1 MLNVLRRLPPR
12 ERRMAGTALVFIVLQ
27 VWLDLRL
34 PDYMSTITTLVTTQ
48 DSAMGEVLRQGGY
61 MLACAL
67 GSMACAVA
75 VGYLAARTAAGLA
88 RSLREEIFDHSLAF
102 SDAEVGR
109 FSAPSLIN
117 RVTNDVTQIQG
128 VIAMGM
134 QAVVK
139 APILAVWAVIK
150 ISGKA
155 WEWTT
160 ATAVAVIVLCTML
173 GVIIVVAIPRFQRI
187 QGLTDVLGRVSRE
200 QLTGIRVVRAYN
212 AEAYQERKFAGAN
225 DDLTGNNLV
234 ANRVMAIMGPGMTFI
249 SSGLTLS
256 VYAIGAHLVEAAAG
270 ADRVALFADMVVF
283 SNYAM
288 QVVMAFMLLTLVF
301 ILLPRAQVS
310 ARRITEVLR
319 TVPSVADGATADRA
333 PSAAPGQG
341 TSQGTGQEAGTV
353 TFENVSFRYAGAG
366 DDALTNISF
375 TALAGQTVA
384 FIGAT
389 GSGKSTLV
397 NLVPRFADV
406 TAGRVLVDGRDVRDH
421 ALSDLRGRIGYVPQ
435 RSYLFSGT
443 VASNVAYPRGDE
455 LTEQGRDAVGRALE
469 TAQASGFVA
478 EMEGGTD
485 ATITQ
490 GGTNV
495 SGGQRQRLSIA
506 RALAASPGILIFD
519 DSFSAL
525 DYTTDRALR
534 RALAR
539 RDPRATTLVVA
550 QRIGTIRDADQIIVL
565 EHGRVVGQGTHA
577 ELLATCPTYQE
588 IASSQLSKEELR
600 A

>member
-67 GSMACAVA
+67 GSMACAVV

-301 ILLPRAQVS
+301 ILRPRAQVS

-319 TVPSVADGATADRA
+319 TVPSVADGATA
-333 PSAAPGQG
+333 AAPG
-341 TSQGTGQEAGTV
+341 QGTGQEAGTV

-443 VASNVAYPRGDE
+443 VASNVAYPHGDE

-478 EMEGGTD
+478 EMEGGAD

>member
-1 MLNVLRRLPPR
+1 MLNVLRRLPLR

-234 ANRVMAIMGPGMTFI
+234 ANRVMAIMGPGMIFI

-319 TVPSVADGATADRA
+319 TVPSVADGATADGA
-333 PSAAPGQG
+333 PPAAP
-341 TSQGTGQEAGTV
+341 GQEAGTV

-366 DDALTNISF
+366 DDALTDISF

-421 ALSDLRGRIGYVPQ
+421 ALSDLRDRIGYVPQ

-443 VASNVAYPRGDE
+443 VASNVAYPHGDE

-478 EMEGGTD
+478 EMEGGAD

-506 RALAASPGILIFD
+506 RTLAASPGILIFD

-565 EHGRVVGQGTHA
+565 EHGQVVGQGTHA
-577 ELLATCPTYQE
+577 ELLATCPTYQQ

>member
-1 MLNVLRRLPPR
+1 MLNVLRRLPLR

-234 ANRVMAIMGPGMTFI
+234 ANRVMAIMGPGMIFI

-319 TVPSVADGATADRA
+319 TVPSVADGATADGA
-333 PSAAPGQG
+333 PPAAP
-341 TSQGTGQEAGTV
+341 GQEAGTV

-443 VASNVAYPRGDE
+443 VASNVAYPHGDE
-455 LTEQGRDAVGRALE
+455 LTEPGRDAVGRALE

>member
-1 MLNVLRRLPPR
+1 MLNVLRRLSSR
-12 ERRMAGTALVFIVLQ
+12 QRRMAGAALIFIVLQ

-34 PDYMSTITTLVTTQ
+34 PDYMSTITTLVTTE
-48 DSAMGEVLRQGGY
+48 DSAMSEVLKQGGY

-67 GSMACAVA
+67 GSLVCAVV
-75 VGYLAARTAAGLA
+75 VGYLAARIAAGLA
-88 RSLREEIFDHSLAF
+88 RTLREEVFNHSLAF

-117 RVTNDVTQIQG
+117 RATNDVTQIQN

-139 APILAVWAVIK
+139 APILAVWAILK
-150 ISGKA
+150 IADKA

-160 ATAVAVIVLCTML
+160 ATGVAVIVLCMML
-173 GVIIVVAIPRFQRI
+173 GVIIAVAIPRFQRI

-212 AEAYQERKFAGAN
+212 AEAYQERKFADAN

-234 ANRVMAIMGPGMTFI
+234 ANRVMAIMSPGMTFI
-249 SSGLTLS
+249 SSTLTLS

-319 TVPSVADGATADRA
+319 TVPSVADGATA
-333 PSAAPGQG
+333 AAPGQEAG
-341 TSQGTGQEAGTV
+341 QEGTGQEAGSV

-366 DDALTNISF
+366 DDALTDISF

-435 RSYLFSGT
+435 RAYLFSGT

-478 EMEGGTD
+478 QMEGGTD
-485 ATITQ
+485 AAITQ

-506 RALAASPGILIFD
+506 RALAASPEILIFD

-525 DYTTDRALR
+525 DYSTDRALR
-534 RALAR
+534 RALAQ

-565 EHGRVVGQGTHA
+565 EHGRAVGQGTHD

>member
-319 TVPSVADGATADRA
+319 TVPSVADGATA
-333 PSAAPGQG
+333 AAPGRGAGQE
-341 TSQGTGQEAGTV
+341 GTGQEAGSV

-366 DDALTNISF
+366 DDALTDISF

-443 VASNVAYPRGDE
+443 VASNVAYPHGDE
-455 LTEQGRDAVGRALE
+455 LTEQVHDAVEQALE

-478 EMEGGTD
+478 EMEGGAD

>member
-310 ARRITEVLR
+310 ARRITEVDR
-319 TVPSVADGATADRA
+319 KSV
-333 PSAAPGQG
+333 
-341 TSQGTGQEAGTV
+341 V
-353 TFENVSFRYAGAG
+353 
-366 DDALTNISF
+366 
-375 TALAGQTVA
+375 
-384 FIGAT
+384 
-389 GSGKSTLV
+389 
-397 NLVPRFADV
+397 
-406 TAGRVLVDGRDVRDH
+406 
-421 ALSDLRGRIGYVPQ
+421 
-435 RSYLFSGT
+435 
-443 VASNVAYPRGDE
+443 
-455 LTEQGRDAVGRALE
+455 
-469 TAQASGFVA
+469 
-478 EMEGGTD
+478 
-485 ATITQ
+485 
-490 GGTNV
+490 
-495 SGGQRQRLSIA
+495 
-506 RALAASPGILIFD
+506 
-519 DSFSAL
+519 
-525 DYTTDRALR
+525 
-534 RALAR
+534 
-539 RDPRATTLVVA
+539 
-550 QRIGTIRDADQIIVL
+550 
-565 EHGRVVGQGTHA
+565 
-577 ELLATCPTYQE
+577 
-588 IASSQLSKEELR
+588 
-600 A
+600 

>member
-67 GSMACAVA
+67 GSMACAVV

-319 TVPSVADGATADRA
+319 TVPSVADGATA
-333 PSAAPGQG
+333 AAPGQG
-341 TSQGTGQEAGTV
+341 ASQGTGQEAGSV

-443 VASNVAYPRGDE
+443 VASNVAYPHGDE

-478 EMEGGTD
+478 EMEGGAD

-506 RALAASPGILIFD
+506 RALAASPGILVFD

>member
-1 MLNVLRRLPPR
+1 MLNVLRRLSSR
-12 ERRMAGTALVFIVLQ
+12 QRQMAGAALIFIVLQ

-34 PDYMSTITTLVTTQ
+34 PDYMSTITTLVTTE
-48 DSAMGEVLRQGGY
+48 DSAMSEVLKQGGY

-67 GSMACAVA
+67 GSLVCAVV
-75 VGYLAARTAAGLA
+75 VGYLAARIAAGLA
-88 RSLREEIFDHSLAF
+88 RTLREEVFNHSLAF

-117 RVTNDVTQIQG
+117 RATNDVTQIQN

-139 APILAVWAVIK
+139 APILAVWAILK
-150 ISGKA
+150 IADKA

-160 ATAVAVIVLCTML
+160 ATGVAVIVLCMML
-173 GVIIVVAIPRFQRI
+173 GVIIAVAIPRFQRI

-212 AEAYQERKFAGAN
+212 AEAYQERKFADAN

-234 ANRVMAIMGPGMTFI
+234 ANRVMAIMSPGMTFI
-249 SSGLTLS
+249 SSTLTLS

-270 ADRVALFADMVVF
+270 PQRVSLFADMVVF

-310 ARRITEVLR
+310 ARRITEVLSTR
-319 TVPSVADGATADRA
+319 PSVADAPRA
-333 PSAAPGQG
+333 ASPGQDAAAP
-341 TSQGTGQEAGTV
+341 GTV

-366 DDALTNISF
+366 DDALTGISF
-375 TALAGQTVA
+375 TAAPGQTVA

-397 NLVPRFADV
+397 NLVPRLADV
-406 TAGRVLVDGRDVRDH
+406 TAGRVLVDGRDVRDYSLH
-421 ALSDLRGRIGYVPQ
+421 DLRGRIGYVPQ
-435 RSYLFSGT
+435 RAYLFSGT

-455 LTEQGRDAVGRALE
+455 LTEQGRDAVEQALE

-478 EMEGGTD
+478 EMEGGAD

>member
-319 TVPSVADGATADRA
+319 TVPSVADGATA
-333 PSAAPGQG
+333 AAPGRGAGQE
-341 TSQGTGQEAGTV
+341 GTGQEAGSV

-366 DDALTNISF
+366 DDALTDISF

-443 VASNVAYPRGDE
+443 VASNVAYPHGDE

-534 RALAR
+534 RALAQ

-565 EHGRVVGQGTHA
+565 EHGRAVGQGTHD

>member
-1 MLNVLRRLPPR
+1 MLNVLRRLPLR

-234 ANRVMAIMGPGMTFI
+234 ANRVMAIMGPGMIFI

-319 TVPSVADGATADRA
+319 TVPSVADGATADGA
-333 PSAAPGQG
+333 PPAAP
-341 TSQGTGQEAGTV
+341 GQEAGTV

-443 VASNVAYPRGDE
+443 VASNVAYPHGDE
-455 LTEQGRDAVGRALE
+455 LTEPGRDAVGRALE

-478 EMEGGTD
+478 EMEGGAD

-565 EHGRVVGQGTHA
+565 EHGQVVGQGTHA

>member
-301 ILLPRAQVS
+301 ILLPLAEVS

-319 TVPSVADGATADRA
+319 TVPSVADGATA
-333 PSAAPGQG
+333 AAPGRGAGQE
-341 TSQGTGQEAGTV
+341 GTGQEAGSV

-366 DDALTNISF
+366 DDALTDISF

-443 VASNVAYPRGDE
+443 VASNVAYPHGDE

>member
-319 TVPSVADGATADRA
+319 TVPSVADGATA
-333 PSAAPGQG
+333 AAPGRGAGQE
-341 TSQGTGQEAGTV
+341 GTGQEAGSV

-366 DDALTNISF
+366 DDALTDISF

-443 VASNVAYPRGDE
+443 VASNVAYPHGDE

-478 EMEGGTD
+478 EMEGGAD

-506 RALAASPGILIFD
+506 RTLAASPGILIFD

-565 EHGRVVGQGTHA
+565 EHGQVVGQGTHA
-577 ELLATCPTYQE
+577 ELLATCPTYQQ

>member
-319 TVPSVADGATADRA
+319 TVPSVADGATA
-333 PSAAPGQG
+333 AAPGRGAGQE
-341 TSQGTGQEAGTV
+341 GTGQEAGSV

-366 DDALTNISF
+366 DDALTGISF
-375 TALAGQTVA
+375 TAAPGQTVA

-397 NLVPRFADV
+397 NLVPRLADV
-406 TAGRVLVDGRDVRDH
+406 TAGRVLVDGRDVRDYSLH
-421 ALSDLRGRIGYVPQ
+421 DLRGRIGYVPQ
-435 RSYLFSGT
+435 RAYLFSGT

-455 LTEQGRDAVGRALE
+455 LTEQGRDAVEQALE

-478 EMEGGTD
+478 EMEGGAD

>member
-1 MLNVLRRLPPR
+1 MLNVLRRLPLR

-88 RSLREEIFDHSLAF
+88 RSLREEVFNHSLAF

-160 ATAVAVIVLCTML
+160 ATGVAVIVLCMML
-173 GVIIVVAIPRFQRI
+173 GVIIAVAIPRFQRI

-234 ANRVMAIMGPGMTFI
+234 ANRVMAIMGPGMIFI

-319 TVPSVADGATADRA
+319 TVPSVADGATADGA
-333 PSAAPGQG
+333 PPAAP
-341 TSQGTGQEAGTV
+341 GQEAGTV

-443 VASNVAYPRGDE
+443 VASNVAYPHGDE
-455 LTEQGRDAVGRALE
+455 LTEPGRDAVGRALE

-478 EMEGGTD
+478 EMEGGAD

-565 EHGRVVGQGTHA
+565 EHGQVVGQGTHA

>member
-1 MLNVLRRLPPR
+1 MLNVLRRLPLR

-75 VGYLAARTAAGLA
+75 VGYLVARTAAGLA

-234 ANRVMAIMGPGMTFI
+234 ANRVMAIMGPGMIFI

-319 TVPSVADGATADRA
+319 TVPSVADGATADGA
-333 PSAAPGQG
+333 PPAAP
-341 TSQGTGQEAGTV
+341 GQEAGTV

-443 VASNVAYPRGDE
+443 VASNVAYPHGDE
-455 LTEQGRDAVGRALE
+455 LTEPGRDDAVGRALE

-478 EMEGGTD
+478 EMEGGAD

-539 RDPRATTLVVA
+539 RYPRATTLVVA

>member
-88 RSLREEIFDHSLAF
+88 RSLREEVFDHSLAF
-102 SDAEVGR
+102 SDAEVDR

-234 ANRVMAIMGPGMTFI
+234 ANRVMAIMGPGMIFI

-319 TVPSVADGATADRA
+319 TVPSVADGATADGA
-333 PSAAPGQG
+333 PPAAPGQ
-341 TSQGTGQEAGTV
+341 EAGSV

-366 DDALTNISF
+366 DDALTDISF

-455 LTEQGRDAVGRALE
+455 LTEPGRDDAVGRALE

-478 EMEGGTD
+478 EMEGGPD

-534 RALAR
+534 RALVR

-565 EHGRVVGQGTHA
+565 EHGQVVGQGTHA

>member
-1 MLNVLRRLPPR
+1 MLNVLRRLPLR

-88 RSLREEIFDHSLAF
+88 RSLREEVFDHSLAF
-102 SDAEVGR
+102 SDAEVDR

-234 ANRVMAIMGPGMTFI
+234 ANRVMAIMGPGMIFI

-319 TVPSVADGATADRA
+319 TVPSVADGATADGA
-333 PSAAPGQG
+333 PPAPPG
-341 TSQGTGQEAGTV
+341 QGTGQEAGTV

-366 DDALTNISF
+366 DDALTDISF

-421 ALSDLRGRIGYVPQ
+421 ALSDLRDRIGYVPQ

-443 VASNVAYPRGDE
+443 VASNVAYPHGDE

-478 EMEGGTD
+478 EMEGGAD

-506 RALAASPGILIFD
+506 RTLAASPGILIFD

-565 EHGRVVGQGTHA
+565 EHGQVVGQGTHA

>member
-1 MLNVLRRLPPR
+1 MLNVLRRLPLR

-234 ANRVMAIMGPGMTFI
+234 ANRVMAIMGPGMIFI

-319 TVPSVADGATADRA
+319 TVPSVADGATADGA
-333 PSAAPGQG
+333 PPAAPGQ
-341 TSQGTGQEAGTV
+341 EAGSV

-366 DDALTNISF
+366 DDALTDISF

-421 ALSDLRGRIGYVPQ
+421 ALSDLRDRIGYVPQ

-443 VASNVAYPRGDE
+443 VASNVAYPHGDE

-478 EMEGGTD
+478 EMEGGAD

-506 RALAASPGILIFD
+506 RTLAASPGILIFD

-565 EHGRVVGQGTHA
+565 EHGQVVGQGTHA
-577 ELLATCPTYQE
+577 ELLATCPTYQQ

>member
-1 MLNVLRRLPPR
+1 MLNVLRRLPLR

-88 RSLREEIFDHSLAF
+88 RSLREEVFDHSLAF

-234 ANRVMAIMGPGMTFI
+234 ANRVMAIMGPGMIFI

-319 TVPSVADGATADRA
+319 TVPSVADGATADGA
-333 PSAAPGQG
+333 PPAAP
-341 TSQGTGQEAGTV
+341 GQEAGTV

-366 DDALTNISF
+366 DDALTDISF

-443 VASNVAYPRGDE
+443 VASNVAYPHGDE
-455 LTEQGRDAVGRALE
+455 LTEPGRDAVGRALE

-478 EMEGGTD
+478 EMEGGAD

-506 RALAASPGILIFD
+506 RALAASPGILVFD

>member
-1 MLNVLRRLPPR
+1 MLNVLRRLPLR

-88 RSLREEIFDHSLAF
+88 RSLREEVFDHSLAF
-102 SDAEVGR
+102 SDAEVDR

-234 ANRVMAIMGPGMTFI
+234 ANRVMAIMGPGMIFI

-319 TVPSVADGATADRA
+319 TVPSVADGATADGA
-333 PSAAPGQG
+333 PPAAPGQ
-341 TSQGTGQEAGTV
+341 EAGSV

-366 DDALTNISF
+366 DDALTDISF

-421 ALSDLRGRIGYVPQ
+421 ALSDLRDRIGYVPQ

-443 VASNVAYPRGDE
+443 VASNVAYPHGDE

-478 EMEGGTD
+478 EMEGGAD

-506 RALAASPGILIFD
+506 RTLAASPGILIFD

>member
-1 MLNVLRRLPPR
+1 MLNVLRRLPLR

-234 ANRVMAIMGPGMTFI
+234 ANRVMAIMGPGMIFI

-319 TVPSVADGATADRA
+319 TVPSVADGATADGA
-333 PSAAPGQG
+333 PPAAP
-341 TSQGTGQEAGTV
+341 GQEAGTV

-443 VASNVAYPRGDE
+443 VASNVAYPHGDE
-455 LTEQGRDAVGRALE
+455 LTEPGRDAVGRALE

-478 EMEGGTD
+478 EMEGGAD

-565 EHGRVVGQGTHA
+565 EHGRVVGRGTHA

>member
-1 MLNVLRRLPPR
+1 MLNVLRRLPLR

-88 RSLREEIFDHSLAF
+88 RSLREEVFDHSLAF

-234 ANRVMAIMGPGMTFI
+234 ANRVMAIMGPGMIFI

-319 TVPSVADGATADRA
+319 TVPSVADGATADGA
-333 PSAAPGQG
+333 PPAAP
-341 TSQGTGQEAGTV
+341 GQEAGTV

-443 VASNVAYPRGDE
+443 VASNVAYPHGDE
-455 LTEQGRDAVGRALE
+455 LTEPGRDAVGRALE

-478 EMEGGTD
+478 EMEGGAD

-539 RDPRATTLVVA
+539 RYPRATTLVVA

>member
-319 TVPSVADGATADRA
+319 TVPSVADGATA
-333 PSAAPGQG
+333 AAPGRGAGQE
-341 TSQGTGQEAGTV
+341 GTGQEAGSV

-366 DDALTNISF
+366 DDALTDISF

-443 VASNVAYPRGDE
+443 VASNVAYPHGDE

-478 EMEGGTD
+478 EMEGGAD

-534 RALAR
+534 RALAQ

-565 EHGRVVGQGTHA
+565 EHGRAVGQGTHD

>member
-1 MLNVLRRLPPR
+1 MLNVLRRLSSR
-12 ERRMAGTALVFIVLQ
+12 QRQMAGAALIFIVLQ

-34 PDYMSTITTLVTTQ
+34 PDYMSTITTLVTTE
-48 DSAMGEVLRQGGY
+48 DSAMSEVLKQGGY

-67 GSMACAVA
+67 GSLVCAVV
-75 VGYLAARTAAGLA
+75 VGYLAARIAAGLA
-88 RSLREEIFDHSLAF
+88 RTLREEVFNHSLAF

-117 RVTNDVTQIQG
+117 RATNDVTQIQG

-160 ATAVAVIVLCTML
+160 ATGVAVIVLCTML

-249 SSGLTLS
+249 SSTLTLS

-270 ADRVALFADMVVF
+270 ADRVSLFADMVVF

-310 ARRITEVLR
+310 ARRITEVLSTR
-319 TVPSVADGATADRA
+319 PSVADGATA
-333 PSAAPGQG
+333 AAPGRG
-341 TSQGTGQEAGTV
+341 AGQEAGSV

-366 DDALTNISF
+366 DDALTGISF
-375 TALAGQTVA
+375 TAAPGQTVA

-397 NLVPRFADV
+397 NLVPRLADV
-406 TAGRVLVDGRDVRDH
+406 TAGRVLVDGRDVRDYSLH
-421 ALSDLRGRIGYVPQ
+421 DLRGRIGYVPQ
-435 RSYLFSGT
+435 RAYLFSGT
-443 VASNVAYPRGDE
+443 VASNVAYPQDQETTG
-455 LTEQGRDAVGRALE
+455 QVHDAVEQALE

-478 EMEGGTD
+478 QMEGGTD
-485 ATITQ
+485 AAITQ

-506 RALAASPGILIFD
+506 RALAASPEILIFD

-525 DYTTDRALR
+525 DYSTDRALR

-565 EHGRVVGQGTHA
+565 EHGRAVGQGTHD

>member
-88 RSLREEIFDHSLAF
+88 RSLREEVFDHSLAF

-234 ANRVMAIMGPGMTFI
+234 ANRVMAIMGPGMIFI

-319 TVPSVADGATADRA
+319 TVPSVADGATADGA
-333 PSAAPGQG
+333 PPAAP
-341 TSQGTGQEAGTV
+341 GQEAGTV

-443 VASNVAYPRGDE
+443 VASNVAYPHGDE
-455 LTEQGRDAVGRALE
+455 LTEPGRDDAVGRALE

-478 EMEGGTD
+478 QMEGGAD

-539 RDPRATTLVVA
+539 RYPRATTLVVA

>member
-1 MLNVLRRLPPR
+1 MLNVLRRLSSR
-12 ERRMAGTALVFIVLQ
+12 QRQMAGAALIFIVLQ

-34 PDYMSTITTLVTTQ
+34 PDYMSTITTLVTTE
-48 DSAMGEVLRQGGY
+48 DSAMSEVLKQGGY

-67 GSMACAVA
+67 GSLVCAVV
-75 VGYLAARTAAGLA
+75 VGYLAARIAAGLA
-88 RSLREEIFDHSLAF
+88 RTLREEVFNHSLAF

-117 RVTNDVTQIQG
+117 RATNDVTQIQN

-139 APILAVWAVIK
+139 APILAVWAILK
-150 ISGKA
+150 IADKA

-160 ATAVAVIVLCTML
+160 ATGVAVIVLCMML
-173 GVIIVVAIPRFQRI
+173 GVIIAVAIPRFQRI

-212 AEAYQERKFAGAN
+212 AEAYQERKFADAN

-234 ANRVMAIMGPGMTFI
+234 ANRVMAIMSPGMTFI
-249 SSGLTLS
+249 SSTLTLS

-319 TVPSVADGATADRA
+319 TVPSVADGATA
-333 PSAAPGQG
+333 AAPGQD
-341 TSQGTGQEAGTV
+341 AAAPGTV

-366 DDALTNISF
+366 DDALTGISF
-375 TALAGQTVA
+375 TAAPGQTVA

-397 NLVPRFADV
+397 NLVPRLADV

-435 RSYLFSGT
+435 RAYLFSGT
-443 VASNVAYPRGDE
+443 VASNVAYPQDQETTG
-455 LTEQGRDAVGRALE
+455 QVHDAVEQALE

-478 EMEGGTD
+478 QMEGGTD
-485 ATITQ
+485 AAITQ

-506 RALAASPGILIFD
+506 RALAASPEILIFD

-525 DYTTDRALR
+525 DYSTDRALR
-534 RALAR
+534 RALAQ

-565 EHGRVVGQGTHA
+565 EHGRAVGQGTHD